1 MVQFFLERKLDNRLD
16 NRLDF
21 SEKCAMLEEDKEIV
35 CQDCGLR
42 YQVIW
47 SNDGDEPPCNYCP
60 RCGSQELEESK

>member
-1 MVQFFLERKLDNRLD
+1 MI
-16 NRLDF
+16 
-21 SEKCAMLEEDKEIV
+21 EEDKEIV

-60 RCGSQELEESK
+60 RCGSQELEESE